1 MKASTPFFS
10 STLKIRN
17 ILKKVNQNN
26 IIKKI
31 NFLSLVVS
39 FFGETLDFIDKYFK
53 YKIGMAWADAG
64 YGLTIFERYPT
75 DRIRG
80 EKKFACYFI

>member
-1 MKASTPFFS
+1 M
-10 STLKIRN
+10 
-17 ILKKVNQNN
+17 
-26 IIKKI
+26 
-31 NFLSLVVS
+31 
-39 FFGETLDFIDKYFK
+39 GELIDIADKYLK

-80 EKKFACYFI
+80 EFPNIKNKLIPLEQFFPLPDGLIYLDVFPKDSIFRKKKITILWMK